1 MKSAPKVA
9 ISTPMAGMFRHPVG
23 AWVHPERFKS
33 GAVWY
38 RPLRAMTRRGV
49 LGLAAPDPV

>member
-1 MKSAPKVA
+1 MKNTSKAS

>member
-1 MKSAPKVA
+1 MENTSKAS

-33 GAVWY
+33 GAVSY